1 MPARTIIDKI
11 ELRAAEHRDSG
22 RLSPGHLAE
31 ALFVENRQSP
41 TAIGPIFNASRLT
54 TRGANYLRSGRAL
67 KARDIYQLSSR
78 FLPARGNRIKKL
90 DARPRK
96 PREIKNRRWILE
108 RGGGALA
115 RSIALV
121 SASVIL

>member
-22 RLSPGHLAE
+22 RLTPGHLAE
-31 ALFVENRQSP
+31 GLFVENRQSP

-54 TRGANYLRSGRAL
+54 TRGANYLRGVRAL
-67 KARDIYQLSSR
+67 KARDISSPLGFSQPVGTEFKNLTR
-78 FLPARGNRIKKL
+78 A
-90 DARPRK
+90 PRK

-108 RGGGALA
+108 RGGGA